1 MSRNA
6 FESCAREIEER
17 EDERNNLR
25 MERESM
31 KANNKELAFPN
42 SSRADGMSLRDYL
55 AAKAMQS
62 LIECAWERNG
72 DTNYICDNDGRL
84 SLHLRAYEHAD
95 AMIKARDQ

>member
-6 FESCAREIEER
+6 FNACAQEIEER

-42 SSRADGMSLRDYL
+42 SSRADGMTLRDYF
-55 AAKAMQS
+55 AAKAMQAFIGQGTLQS
-62 LIECAWERNG
+62 EWADLANEMAQ
-72 DTNYICDNDGRL
+72 DSYDV
-84 SLHLRAYEHAD
+84 AD
-95 AMIKARDQ
+95 AMLAVRNE